1 MTLRHTHLTGRRLAF
16 AIALTLM
23 SGSGS
28 INLAEEKPVI
38 DIGRQRELFLDDHLI
53 DKLDGAD
60 LVLHA
65 PTPQEI
71 AIDHDEPWEGGTCA
85 YHTVF
90 RDGDLY
96 RMYYRGGWGYKI
108 YCYAESRDGVH
119 WVKPKL
125 GLVEFRG
132 SKENN
137 IILMGEGTEAFAP
150 FKDANPDC
158 EPDAPYKAF
167 AVHCKN
173 DPPSTLGAFKS
184 VDGIRW
190 TRMGNKPLIAK
201 GHFDSQNLAFWD
213 TVRQRYV
220 EFHRWYQ
227 KYPDTEMEMR
237 DILTSTS
244 PDFLNWTEPPVILQY
259 TGSPP
264 EDLYTSQIVAYHR
277 APHFF
282 LGFPKRLLPFR
293 RIVGNKMEGLSD
305 GVFMSSRD
313 GLVFRRWEEAFI
325 RPGQNRE
332 RWFNRNNMTAW
343 GLVETAGSFP
353 GSPAELSLYSTEGYN
368 ETKSVKLRRFTMR
381 LDGFVSVK
389 APMRGGEIVTRPLLF
404 AAPEQI
410 LPAPARP
417 ADPILRTGEKPIIGK
432 ASLVFRDP
440 AVLPIPSDQELGS
453 QVTFAVHLSGISA
466 MTGRRFFAAHD
477 GGRLEEGDRKLVFD
491 TAVYNAPDGPA
502 IRFIYSGIETSVPQS
517 HVGRKLWDKKTPHHL
532 AATWDDG
539 EVTIYLDGEKVGT
552 GGKKGAGALSLAD
565 PLRFGEGYPGPLHF
579 DRPLAGDH
587 HDARVDDILV
597 LRRVL
602 GEGEIAR
609 IAKDGALAVVDPGKD
624 EGVLYTMEE
633 DPAADRRVKDHLPAD
648 GSSDT
653 ELPAG
658 GIEWGEVQLLVNY
671 ATSAAGSVRCELQ
684 DEQGRPLPGFSL
696 ADSDLIYG
704 DDIERPVSWRGR
716 TELKSLVGKPVK
728 LRFELKDA
736 DLYAI
741 RFGQKP

>member
-1 MTLRHTHLTGRRLAF
+1 MTLRLTLRVGRRLAMG
-16 AIALTLM
+16 IA
-23 SGSGS
+23 S
-28 INLAEEKPVI
+28 ITMAAQGGMCLADEKPVI

-53 DKLDGAD
+53 DKLDGAQ
-60 LVLHA
+60 LVLH
-65 PTPQEI
+65 PPVPQEI
-71 AIDHDEPWEGGTCA
+71 AINHDEPWEGSTCA

-90 RDGDLY
+90 KDGELY
-96 RMYYRGGWGYKI
+96 RLYYRGGWGYHI

-125 GLVEFRG
+125 GLFEFKG
-132 SKENN
+132 SKDNN
-137 IILMGEGTEAFAP
+137 IILMGEGTESFAP
-150 FKDANPDC
+150 FKDANPNSA
-158 EPDAPYKAF
+158 PDAPYKAF

-173 DPPSTLGAFKS
+173 DPPGSLGAFKS

-190 TRMGNKPLIAK
+190 ARMGDKPLITK

-227 KYPDTEMEMR
+227 IYPGSDMEVR
-237 DILTSTS
+237 DIMTSTS
-244 PDFLNWTEPPVILQY
+244 TDFLNWTEPPVTLEY
-259 TGSPP
+259 PGSPP

-277 APHFF
+277 APHLF

-293 RIVGNKMEGLSD
+293 WIPGNKMEGLSD

-313 GLVFRRWEEAFI
+313 GRVFKRWTEAFI

-343 GLVETAGSFP
+343 GIVETAGSIP
-353 GSPAELSLYSTEGYN
+353 GCPRELSLYSTEGYY
-368 ETKSVKLRRFTMR
+368 ETMSVKLRRFTMR
-381 LDGFVSVK
+381 LDGFVSVN
-389 APMRGGEIVTRPLLF
+389 APMRGGELLTKPLVF
-404 AAPEQI
+404 AAPEKSQ
-410 LPAPARP
+410 PEPVRP
-417 ADPILRTGEKPIIGK
+417 ADPIVRTEEKPIIGK
-432 ASLVFRDP
+432 AALVFKEP
-440 AVLPIPSDQELGS
+440 AVLPIPSAQELGS
-453 QVTFAVHLSGISA
+453 QVTFAVHVRGISA
-466 MTGRRFFAAHD
+466 MTGRRFFAAYD
-477 GGRLEEGDRKLVFD
+477 GGQLKEGDRKLVFD
-491 TAVYNAPDGPA
+491 AAVYSVPDGPA
-502 IRFIYSGIETSVPQS
+502 IRFIYSGMETVVPRS
-517 HVGRKLWDKKTPHHL
+517 KVGGSLWDKKVHHL

-539 EVTIYLDGEKVGT
+539 EVTIYVDGRKVGT
-552 GGKKGAGALSLAD
+552 GGRKGAGALSMAD
-565 PLRFGEGYPGPLHF
+565 KLRFGEGYPGPLHF
-579 DRPLAGDH
+579 ERPFAGDH
-587 HDARVDDILV
+587 HDAMVDDILV

-602 GEGEIAR
+602 SEEEIAR
-609 IAKDGALAVVDPGKD
+609 MAKDGALTAVDPGKD
-624 EGVLYTMEE
+624 KGVLYSMEE
-633 DPAADRRVKDHLPAD
+633 DPNVGRRVRDHLSAD

-653 ELPAG
+653 ELPPG

-671 ATSAAGSVRCELQ
+671 STSAAGSVRCELQ
-684 DEQGRPLPGFSL
+684 DEQGHPLPGFSL

-704 DDIERPVSWRGR
+704 DDIERPFSWRGR